1 VEGTGVRR
9 YLQPLLYMGLAF
21 GVHALLFLIPVRL
34 GPGSAGETTRG
45 VRVRAVKESPPPD
58 AARAR
63 TEPRPATPVTTVPPV
78 PSEGAASRT
87 VVPPSPGGGS
97 GTAGGGGGQVSG
109 PAGEGGAPGDSAY
122 GSYLARLRSEGVQG
136 WARDSAGRAKQEW
149 KGSGKAGTGWGAGG
163 TGAGEGPGG
172 KGTGKGG
179 GGYLD
184 PRVQMVVTSY
194 PPTAIEKGYTQVPY
208 PDLKVKQHQATAGWW
223 NVYIQ
228 VVTDK
233 DGRVV
238 RRKVLRPET
247 DGPLERMFVDQ
258 VQKEIDR
265 WAFERAEA
273 EILVDVR
280 FHVE

>member
-1 VEGTGVRR
+1 MEGTGIRR
-9 YLQPLLYMGLAF
+9 YLQPMLYMGLAV
-21 GVHALLFLIPVRL
+21 GVHAMLFMIPVRL
-34 GPGSAGETTRG
+34 STGNAGETTRG
-45 VRVRAVKESPPPD
+45 LRVRAVKESPPPD
-58 AARAR
+58 VPRAR
-63 TEPRPATPVTTVPPV
+63 SEPRQPTPATTVPPV
-78 PSEGAASRT
+78 ATEGAASRT
-87 VVPPSPGGGS
+87 AAPTSPGGVG
-97 GTAGGGGGQVSG
+97 GGGGGQASG
-109 PAGEGGAPGDSAY
+109 TAGEGGAPGDSAY

-136 WARDSAGRAKQEW
+136 WARDSAGRAKQGW
-149 KGSGKAGTGWGAGG
+149 KGSGKAGTGWGTGG

-172 KGTGKGG
+172 KGTGKGAG

-208 PDLKVKQHQATAGWW
+208 PDLKVKQHHATSGWW

-228 VVTDK
+228 IKTDRE
-233 DGRVV
+233 GRIIL
-238 RRKVLRPET
+238 RTVLRPET
-247 DGPLERMFVDQ
+247 DGPLERMFVAQ

-265 WAFERAEA
+265 WVFDRAEA